1 MAQFPASARLL
12 VLFFNAVLIL
22 AASVAGLVTN
32 GDPTWEE
39 SGPRRKLASALQ
51 SSPSFLF
58 SSAPGGKN

>member
-12 VLFFNAVLIL
+12 VLFNAVLIL

-32 GDPTWEE
+32 GDPAWKE
-39 SGPRRKLASALQ
+39 SGRRRKLASALQ